1 MRIDEVIS
9 EKEFG
14 MGARIKQGAKNLGN
28 AIAGKV
34 SKTAYNK
41 SIQGKVRS
49 QGLKGANKI
58 SDAYVKWTAA
68 KYPNQDPSFLN
79 SGQFKEFMKTSNVL
93 KGQQTAGFPIFAGL
107 PSVQKAFRQND
118 DINFDAQTKQEI
130 FLAIAMAQ
138 QPEAGAQSPTSQM
151 GGGTTDPGEL
161 SKIQK
166 ALNNMTDAQKIALIN
181 MASQQVQQ

>member
-1 MRIDEVIS
+1 MRIDEVIT

-14 MGARIKQGAKNLGN
+14 IGARMAQGAKNIGN

-58 SDAYVKWTAA
+58 SDAYIKWLAA
-68 KYPNQDPSFLN
+68 KYPNQDPNYLN

-93 KGQQTAGFPIFAGL
+93 KGQQAAGFPMFAGL
-107 PSVQKAFRQND
+107 PTVQKAFKQND
-118 DINFDAQTKQEI
+118 DVNFDTQTKQEI
-130 FLAIAMAQ
+130 FLAISMAQ
-138 QPEAGAQSPTSQM
+138 QPGVSNQSQPNQL

-181 MASQQVQQ
+181 MASQQVSQ

>member
-1 MRIDEVIS
+1 MRIDEVIT

-14 MGARIKQGAKNLGN
+14 FGARMAQGAKNIGN
-28 AIAGKV
+28 AIASKV

-58 SDAYVKWTAA
+58 SDAYIKWLAA
-68 KYPNQDPSFLN
+68 KYPNQDPDYLN

-93 KGQQTAGFPIFAGL
+93 KSQQAAGFPMFAGM
-107 PSVQKAFRQND
+107 PTVQKAFKQND
-118 DINFDAQTKQEI
+118 DVNFDAQTKQEI

-138 QPEAGAQSPTSQM
+138 QPGVSNQPQFNQL

-166 ALNNMTDAQKIALIN
+166 ALNNMTDAQKVALIN
-181 MASQQVQQ
+181 MASQQVNQ

>member
-1 MRIDEVIS
+1 MRIDEVIT

-14 MGARIKQGAKNLGN
+14 LGARIKQGAKNLGN
-28 AIAGKV
+28 TIAGKV

-41 SIQGKVRS
+41 SIQGKVRA

-58 SDAYVKWTAA
+58 SDAYLKWTAA
-68 KYPNQDPSFLN
+68 KYPDQDQNYLN

-93 KGQQTAGFPIFAGL
+93 KGQQAAGFPMFAGL
-107 PSVQKAFRQND
+107 PSVQKAFKQND
-118 DINFDAQTKQEI
+118 DVNFDAQTKQEI

-138 QPEAGAQSPTSQM
+138 QPGVSNQAQGTQL
-151 GGGTTDPGEL
+151 GGGTTDPNEL
-161 SKIQK
+161 SQIQQ
-166 ALNNMTDAQKIALIN
+166 ALTKMTDAQKIALIN